1 DSICIDPGIGFGKTY
16 QHNVELLR
24 NQRAFTD
31 LGYPLLIGVSRKG
44 VIGIMTGRPAPE
56 RVVGSAV
63 AAAFAVQ
70 AGAAIIRVHDVA
82 ATVDAVKVAV
92 ALRGRESE

>member
-1 DSICIDPGIGFGKTY
+1 
-16 QHNVELLR
+16 
-24 NQRAFTD
+24 
-31 LGYPLLIGVSRKG
+31 
-44 VIGIMTGRPAPE
+44 
-56 RVVGSAV
+56 VGSAV

-92 ALRGRESE
+92 ALCGRESK